1 MRRIVGIVIFVIGL
15 LMLLTDIL
23 LKVQGIRELSIA
35 AVVAGAAVFGLSFIP
50 PLHPGPDAPPPLPP
64 TDSIARAFYEPETL
78 FKNLRYHPRWLAPF
92 LVLAL
97 VSGIYMVAYT
107 QRLGSVKMAS
117 DIVERRIASG
127 LIPED
132 KIDSYRMQS
141 AARAVREGTLPKVV
155 APLIDISLRFIF
167 MLFVAGL
174 LLLGVLAFG
183 GRMNFWQALSVSV
196 YSALP
201 PVLIERLLSLVLL
214 YVKSP
219 DEMETLRVQK
229 GLARADL
236 GLLFSATE
244 PGQPYLYTHPY
255 LYAAGSLIG
264 IFSLYRWWLTAMGL
278 RNTGEKLSKG
288 SAWAIVL
295 MLWFL
300 GVIVSLIVPLL
311 LPGLVA

>member
-1 MRRIVGIVIFVIGL
+1 MRRLVGIIIFVIGL
-15 LMLLTDIL
+15 LMLLGSIL
-23 LKVQGIRELSIA
+23 LKVQDVRELSIA
-35 AVVAGAAVFGLSFIP
+35 TLVAGAAVFGLSFVP
-50 PLHPGPDAPPPLPP
+50 RPDSGTDAPPPLPP
-64 TDSIARAFYEPETL
+64 ADSIARAFYEPESL
-78 FKNLRYHPRWLAPF
+78 FKNLRYHPRWLAAF
-92 LVLAL
+92 LVIAL
-97 VSGIYMVAYT
+97 VSGVYVVAYS
-107 QRLGSVKMAS
+107 QRLGPVKMAS

-141 AARAVREGTLPKVV
+141 AARAVREGVLPKIA
-155 APLIDISLRFIF
+155 APLVDISLRFIF

-183 GRMNFWQALSVSV
+183 GRLNFWQALSVAV

-201 PVLIERLLSLVLL
+201 PVVIERLLSLVLL
-214 YVKSP
+214 YIKSP

-236 GLLFSATE
+236 GLLFSVTE

-255 LYAAGSLIG
+255 FYAAGSLVG
-264 IFSLYRWWLTAMGL
+264 LFSLYRWWLTATGL
-278 RNTGEKLSKG
+278 HHTGEKLSKG

-311 LPGLVA
+311 LPSLVA